1 MLRIVRRSL
10 AGHSKWANIRHKK
23 GGKDAAKADQFQKLA
38 KVIETSSK
46 LAGGDRSHPA
56 LASALS
62 RAKDARMPKRTVDAA
77 VTRGGADKTAG
88 AGLEELVYEGTLPGG
103 VGVIVDALSD
113 NKNRTAGEVRATFKK
128 HGGALGA
135 PGSVAWGWSRV
146 AELRPTAPEGGLDE
160 EARDRLFEAAVEAGA
175 DDVFDDEGDA
185 PAVIADPA
193 AVTTIRDALD
203 AAGFSVDGADR
214 VWVPEDRVDVPAPHA
229 ALDALDALD
238 DVSAVWHNASS

>member
-1 MLRIVRRSL
+1 M
-10 AGHSKWANIRHKK
+10 
-23 GGKDAAKADQFQKLA
+23 
-38 KVIETSSK
+38 
-46 LAGGDRSHPA
+46 
-56 LASALS
+56 
-62 RAKDARMPKRTVDAA
+62 
-77 VTRGGADKTAG
+77 
-88 AGLEELVYEGTLPGG
+88 
-103 VGVIVDALSD
+103 
-113 NKNRTAGEVRATFKK
+113 RATFKK

-146 AELRPTAPEGGLDE
+146 AELRPTAPEGGFDE

-175 DDVFDDEGDA
+175 DDVDDDESGA

-214 VWVPEDRVDVPAPHA
+214 VWVPEDRVDAPAPHA

>member
-1 MLRIVRRSL
+1 M
-10 AGHSKWANIRHKK
+10 
-23 GGKDAAKADQFQKLA
+23 
-38 KVIETSSK
+38 
-46 LAGGDRSHPA
+46 
-56 LASALS
+56 
-62 RAKDARMPKRTVDAA
+62 
-77 VTRGGADKTAG
+77 
-88 AGLEELVYEGTLPGG
+88 
-103 VGVIVDALSD
+103 
-113 NKNRTAGEVRATFKK
+113 RATFKK

-146 AELRPTAPEGGLDE
+146 AELRPTAPEGGFDE

-175 DDVFDDEGDA
+175 DDVVDDESDA

-214 VWVPEDRVDVPAPHA
+214 VWVPEDRVDAPAPHA

-238 DVSAVWHNASS
+238 DVSAVWHNAQ